1 MRRPKATVRRS
12 YNNAGRGPL
21 IRMDTLDSRTKILV
35 VDDEPTICSMMNVFL
50 TQIGYEVRTVNSGE
64 DAITVFDDDP
74 PDMVLL
80 DISMPGMRGI
90 DVLQLMKHRKADCG
104 IIMLSAYGDD
114 QTIQEAMDMGAYC
127 YIQKPMELMDLKQR
141 LEELHQ
147 HISEAA

>member
-1 MRRPKATVRRS
+1 
-12 YNNAGRGPL
+12 
-21 IRMDTLDSRTKILV
+21 MDTLDSRTKILV

>member
-1 MRRPKATVRRS
+1 MS
-12 YNNAGRGPL
+12 
-21 IRMDTLDSRTKILV
+21 TLDSRTKILV

-50 TQIGYEVRTVNSGE
+50 TQIGYEVRTVNSGN
-64 DAITVFDDDP
+64 DAITAFDEDP
-74 PDMVLL
+74 PEMVLL
-80 DISMPGMRGI
+80 DISMPDMRGI
-90 DVLQLMKHRKADCG
+90 DVLQLMKHRRAGCG

-114 QTIQEAMDMGAYC
+114 QTIQEALDMGAYC

>member
-1 MRRPKATVRRS
+1 MGV
-12 YNNAGRGPL
+12 
-21 IRMDTLDSRTKILV
+21 LDDRTKILV
-35 VDDEPTICSMMNVFL
+35 VDDEPTICSMMRVFL

-64 DAITVFDDDP
+64 DAIDVFDEDP

-90 DVLQLMKHRKADCG
+90 DVLQLMKIRKADCG
-104 IIMLSAYGDD
+104 VIMLSAYGDD
-114 QTIQEAMDMGAYC
+114 QTIQEAIDMGAYC
-127 YIQKPMELMDLKQR
+127 YIQKPMELMDLKKR